1 MTEDNSQSTTLTHRI
16 DFKFAFAVNHAN
28 PNGDPLNNNYPR
40 TLSDGRGEVSDV
52 ALKRKIRN
60 RWHDFGQNILIMPA
74 DTIVYPE
81 PNDIYSRLTE
91 SDAYKQFLEEYTA
104 HKHERPKAV
113 FKTGLRQVTSKTWL
127 DVRAFGQLFSFKNVP
142 DKNFDKFSL
151 GIRGPVSI
159 WPAFS
164 LDPVDIDSMQITKSL
179 NLKPSDSG
187 ERGSDTMGRK
197 NSIDFGLYVSQG
209 SISVPQSQMT
219 GFSNDDAELL
229 KKALATLFVNDESS
243 ARPVGSME
251 IVRLDWWTNDYADET
266 SADGHPLLSAK
277 ELFDAVQYGKKDGVE
292 RPRSLADY
300 VVDDQT
306 PDYVTHDVVVNRFI
320 N

>member
-1 MTEDNSQSTTLTHRI
+1 MTTTNAEGTSLTHRI

-40 TLSDGRGEVSDV
+40 TLPDGRGEVSDV

-60 RWHDFGQNILIMPA
+60 RWHDFGQEILIMPA

-91 SDAYKQFLEEYTA
+91 NKAYKAFLEDYS
-104 HKHERPKAV
+104 KHESDRPKAI
-113 FKTGLRQVTSKTWL
+113 FKTGLRQVACQTWM
-127 DVRAFGQLFSFKNVP
+127 DVRAFGQVFSFKNVP
-142 DKNFDKFSL
+142 DKHFDKFSL

-164 LDPVDIDSMQITKSL
+164 LDPVDIDSIQITKSI
-179 NLKPSDSG
+179 NLKPTKTG

-197 NSIDFGLYVSQG
+197 NSIEFGLYISQG

-219 GFSNDDAELL
+219 GFSDADANLL
-229 KKALATLFVNDESS
+229 KKALSSLFTNDEST

-251 IVRLDWWTNDYADET
+251 IVRLDWWVNDYADDS
-266 SADGHPLLSAK
+266 SADNQPLLSPK
-277 ELFDAVQYGKKDGVE
+277 DLFDAIQYSKKDGVE
-292 RPRSLADY
+292 RPRSADDY
-300 VVDDQT
+300 VVRDNT
-306 PDYVTHDVVVNRFI
+306 PDYVTHEVVVDRLTK
-320 N
+320 